1 MTDEVIPW
9 ILKELREGRTPKY
22 HPFAKALEQQNASW
36 KHAVTAGRIRCA
48 KDLAH
53 GSVHE
58 RMELL
63 PLTSIVVR

>member
-1 MTDEVIPW
+1 MYVN
-9 ILKELREGRTPKY
+9 EGYIIDKGGSGT
-22 HPFAKALEQQNASW
+22 EDASW

-53 GSVHE
+53 GSVRE